1 MLYYHGNMSLLNR
14 KFIAFMSSHTIP
26 FFCRDM
32 LTPLLRQT
40 EHHEIFITPGHS
52 FIEKEFMQIL
62 LEEKK
67 PFIWVLARG
76 IPDKLADSVENAVRE
91 NRILIVSP
99 FPTDHVLITGH
110 RAMLRNRW
118 IIEISHKLIIG
129 YINKYGSLNE
139 LIEDKS
145 YTLLFK

>member
-14 KFIAFMSSHTIP
+14 KFIAFMSSHTLP
-26 FFCRDM
+26 FFCRDL
-32 LTPLLRQT
+32 LTPLLRNT
-40 EHHEIFITPGHS
+40 EKEEIFITPGHS

-62 LEEKK
+62 LEEKAS
-67 PFIWVLARG
+67 FIWVLARG
-76 IPDKLADSVENAVRE
+76 IPDKFPDRIEKAILE
-91 NRILIVSP
+91 NRLLIVSP

-118 IIEISHKLIIG
+118 IIEISQKLIIG
-129 YINKYGSLNE
+129 YVNKSGSLNE

>member
-40 EHHEIFITPGHS
+40 ERHEIFITPGHS

-62 LEEKK
+62 LEEKE

>member
-1 MLYYHGNMSLLNR
+1 
-14 KFIAFMSSHTIP
+14 MSSHTIP

-62 LEEKK
+62 LEEKE